1 MLDYEVITAEDASER
16 AEGWK
21 KLGVRHIEKGE
32 WDEATNCFKKAATF
46 FGDAMDKEN
55 RKLMNSMVGEREGLG
70 FRERERMSLSP
81 RESAVPEGF
90 FSPPLFLL
98 FSLSP
103 SLACSFSLCEHER
116 NFLL

>member
-1 MLDYEVITAEDASER
+1 
-16 AEGWK
+16 
-21 KLGVRHIEKGE
+21 
-32 WDEATNCFKKAATF
+32 
-46 FGDAMDKEN
+46 
-55 RKLMNSMVGEREGLG
+55 
-70 FRERERMSLSP
+70 MSLSP